1 MLSLFGKLFFQLASY
16 LGFLLLLANL
26 DGYLEFFLVDF
37 GRSILVHTLQFTSST
52 FKVLTLNKCPCTRQ
66 DALVLFVFEV
76 PLGDLKLSV
85 NVGSQ
90 GVT

>member
-1 MLSLFGKLFFQLASY
+1 LK
-16 LGFLLLLANL
+16 
-26 DGYLEFFLVDF
+26 FFLVDF
-37 GRSILVHTLQFTSST
+37 GRSILVHTLQLTSST
-52 FKVLTLNKCPCTRQ
+52 FEVFTINKYACTCQ

-76 PLGDLKLSV
+76 TLGCLKLSV